1 VRFHRNKT
9 DKKKNLMR
17 VFEFRE
23 MNSPPTIVKKES
35 DMMSILELHKK
46 TLAALLLAFLM
57 SAILPACSS
66 TDEAAQ
72 EDSSGGDCQGTPDEI
87 EACLQDLPL

>member
-1 VRFHRNKT
+1 
-9 DKKKNLMR
+9 
-17 VFEFRE
+17 
-23 MNSPPTIVKKES
+23 
-35 DMMSILELHKK
+35 MMSILELHKK

-72 EDSSGGDCQGTPDEI
+72 EDTSGGQAGCEGLPPDQM
-87 EACLQDLPL
+87 EACIQDLPL